1 MPITRASSLNASSG
15 APAGHSQ
22 ARRRRSPRE
31 SSFLGRV
38 TGTEPT
44 QSPSRDDA
52 NFPDRYPQRAT
63 RHRGVQE
70 FRTRIDPPR
79 LVLKTHEHAAVAD
92 NQFVDMSVDG
102 PTSVWRWV
110 GLIEDGLK
118 DGAIG
123 GSLCVR
129 ICNEVARDP
138 DLGSAGAYQMRNERR
153 SIREPKARNSA
164 KPSSRNFEGTHDFF
178 ARRSKPFAVQQNPR
192 VIRLRLRSEILTS
205 E

>member
-1 MPITRASSLNASSG
+1 M
-15 APAGHSQ
+15 
-22 ARRRRSPRE
+22 
-31 SSFLGRV
+31 
-38 TGTEPT
+38 
-44 QSPSRDDA
+44 
-52 NFPDRYPQRAT
+52 
-63 RHRGVQE
+63 QE

-178 ARRSKPFAVQQNPR
+178 ARRSKPFGFNKIQG
-192 VIRLRLRSEILTS
+192 
-205 E
+205 